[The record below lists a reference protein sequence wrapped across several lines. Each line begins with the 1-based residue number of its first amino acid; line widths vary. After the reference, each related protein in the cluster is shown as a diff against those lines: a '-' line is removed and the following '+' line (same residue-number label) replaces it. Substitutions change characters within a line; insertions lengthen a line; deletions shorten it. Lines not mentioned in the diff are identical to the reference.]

1 MNDRSYKKPVWYHAH
16 FLTAVILLVV
26 SAVGC
31 TTTEQVFVATADSP
45 DTPTIAVIPANN
57 GLYQHHFA
65 NVVEEKVI
73 ESGLSVTRR
82 PSTVEKELS
91 QGAELAQMAGDA
103 QAAEQTAVIT
113 QTYSGFEESSADY
126 LIQTYASSNQVR
138 IVEKDSERVLA
149 SFQLILEPEGG
160 TSLEEPED
168 PFRKALEEI
177 GLPVKERDEG

>member
-1 MNDRSYKKPVWYHAH
+1 MNDISYEKLAGHNAYLLIALV
-16 FLTAVILLVV
+16 FVLT

-31 TTTEQVFVATADSP
+31 TSTKQVFVATADSP
-45 DTPTIAVIPANN
+45 ENPIIAVVPANN

-65 NVVEEKVI
+65 NFVEEKVV
-73 ESGLSVTRR
+73 ESGLSVTQR
-82 PSTVEKELS
+82 PSVVDQEIS
-91 QGAELAQMAGDA
+91 QGAEMAQLAGDA
-103 QAAEQTAVIT
+103 QAAKQTAVIT
-113 QTYSGFEESSADY
+113 QSYSGFEEGSADY

-160 TSLEEPED
+160 TSFEEPED

>member
-1 MNDRSYKKPVWYHAH
+1 MSDISYEKHAGH
-16 FLTAVILLVV
+16 NAYLPIALVFV
-26 SAVGC
+26 LASAVGC
-31 TTTEQVFVATADSP
+31 TSTEQVFVATADSP
-45 DTPTIAVIPANN
+45 ETPTIAVIPANN

-82 PSTVEKELS
+82 PGTVEKELS

-126 LIQTYASSNQVR
+126 LVQTYASSNQVR

-160 TSLEEPED
+160 TSFEEPKD
-168 PFRKALEEI
+168 PFRKALREI
-177 GLPVKERDEG
+177 GLPVKERDEE